1 VKGDGDGT
9 VNIRSLKG
17 CLKWDGAQKQAVHHK
32 VFKGINHVD
41 MLRREE
47 PTSYVV
53 DLIDRLNKQL
63 QGTQVDEV
71 RTSAEEGSLEAQ
83 VEAAA
88 LSDQVEPRE
97 VETGLLGPED
107 QEGDAEGGLLGDDEG
122 QPDQYSGVEEEGS
135 LNTHHGVFPII
146 EVSSGKK

>member
-1 VKGDGDGT
+1 MGSNKSNNLKWWPFPT
-9 VNIRSLKG
+9 EPSL
-17 CLKWDGAQKQAVHHK
+17 LKWDGAQKQAVHHK

-53 DLIDRLNKQL
+53 DVIDRLNKQL
-63 QGTQVDEV
+63 QGTQVVEV
-71 RTSAEEGSLEAQ
+71 RTSAKEGSLEAQ

-88 LSDQVEPRE
+88 LSE
-97 VETGLLGPED
+97 ED
-107 QEGDAEGGLLGDDEG
+107 QEGAAEGGFLRDDAG
-122 QPDQYSGVEEEGS
+122 QPDQYSGVEEEGG

-146 EVSSGKK
+146 EVSSGK